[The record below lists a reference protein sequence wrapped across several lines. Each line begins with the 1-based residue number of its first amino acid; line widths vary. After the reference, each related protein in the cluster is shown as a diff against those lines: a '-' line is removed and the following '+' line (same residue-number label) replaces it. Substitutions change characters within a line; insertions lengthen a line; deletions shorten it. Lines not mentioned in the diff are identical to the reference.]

1 VSGFGAHGK
10 CATNCPILAPF
21 MIKSFFR
28 SLETQR
34 VSYLLISG
42 QAAVLYGAAHFSED
56 IDLWL
61 DPTVDNIKSFVEVL
75 RFHKA
80 RYYKLTP
87 KLEPNTLNA
96 GHGFHFVLPNENGSE
111 VYLDIMGR
119 PPRVRDF
126 SAAAAQSV
134 VMDSEWGGLHTVGIK
149 DLVELKKTQRLQ
161 DYPVI
166 SRLALRYL
174 EERVPDQPDLS
185 WALAN
190 VFTLDA
196 AEELF
201 ARYATAGEIQ
211 GDETAAALIRLGVA
225 LRRGEQNPQLEK
237 EATQLMS
244 ARMAELQQQDRLYW
258 RDIIQQLRQWRANGE
273 LVQEGTLV

>member
-1 VSGFGAHGK
+1 
-10 CATNCPILAPF
+10 

-34 VSYLLISG
+34 VNYLLISG

-56 IDLWL
+56 IDLWVE
-61 DPTVDNIKSFVEVL
+61 PTVDNIKSFAEVL
-75 RFHKA
+75 RIHSA

-87 KLEPNTLNA
+87 KLEPNALNA
-96 GHGFHFVLPNENGSE
+96 GHGFHFTLPEENGPE
-111 VYLDIMGR
+111 VYIDIMGR

-126 SAAAAQSV
+126 PFAAAQSV
-134 VMDSEWGGLHTVGIK
+134 LMDSEWGALRTVGIK

-174 EERVPDQPDLS
+174 EERAPEQTDLL
-185 WALAN
+185 WGLAN
-190 VFTLDA
+190 LFTLDA

-201 ARYATAGEIQ
+201 ARYPNAAEVQ
-211 GDETAAALIRLGVA
+211 GDETATPLIRFGAA
-225 LRRGEQNPQLEK
+225 LRRGEQNPELEK

-244 ARMAELQQQDRLYW
+244 TRMAELQQRDRLYW
-258 RDIIQQLRQWRANGE
+258 RDIIQQLRQLRANGG
-273 LVQEGTLV
+273 LVPEGTVV